1 MEFNLGFSSHLQVS
15 GDDFPGLPCVT
26 EAVFDHMV
34 LRALS
39 VLVLNLHVSGVVV
52 VDNSVSFQDGGL
64 G

>member
-1 MEFNLGFSSHLQVS
+1 MS